1 MAFGGSLFS
10 SKSKSSSSSTTTTT
24 NNTTD
29 NSRTVSGTVGDLSK
43 NNLIAGGDATM
54 YGYTAEDTKSILD
67 TTLKYIDNAVEGIKD
82 TTGKAITQ
90 VQSAYS
96 GANNAILE
104 SQNETKAML
113 NSLRPYA
120 LYAAVAAVVYFI
132 FGKKRGK

>member
-1 MAFGGSLFS
+1 MGLGGSLFS

-29 NSRTVSGTVGDLSK
+29 NSRTVSSTVGDLSR
-43 NNLIAGGDATM
+43 NNMIAGGDATM
-54 YGYTAEDTKSILD
+54 YGYSADDTKSILE
-67 TTLKYIDNAVEGIKD
+67 TTLKYINNAVDGIKD

-104 SQNETKAML
+104 SQNETKALL

-120 LYAAVAAVVYFI
+120 LYAAIAAGIYFI
-132 FGKKRGK
+132 FGKRKR